1 MAMAETSQIIF
12 SHKEVVEAL
21 IKQEGIHEGIWGL
34 WIKFGIQGANVG
46 AGPTNLV
53 PAAIVPVL
61 EIGLQ
66 KFEEVT
72 NLSVDAAEVNP
83 APKEGKAG
91 TFEQGEYFR

>member
-1 MAMAETSQIIF
+1 MAETSQVIF

-21 IKQEGIHEGIWGL
+21 IRQQGIHEGIWGL
-34 WIKFGIQGANVG
+34 WIKFGIQGANIG
-46 AGPTNLV
+46 LGSPGLV

-66 KFEEVT
+66 KFDEVN

-83 APKEGKAG
+83 TPARSEGG
-91 TFEQGEYFR
+91 EFDQGKFFR